1 MRLVK
6 TNVILY
12 ARCIKKTLHRDCRI
26 EVKSKSEWLLKC
38 LAASVSG
45 YEKKKS
51 SESSEKME
59 KEYNKSLYYTAG
71 M

>member
-1 MRLVK
+1 MHAVLK
-6 TNVILY
+6 KPYIEIL
-12 ARCIKKTLHRDCRI
+12 

>member
-12 ARCIKKTLHRDCRI
+12 ARCIKKPYIETL

-38 LAASVSG
+38 LAASVFG

-59 KEYNKSLYYTAG
+59 KEYNKSLYCTAG